1 MATDFLHGV
10 EVIEIDSGPRPIQ
23 VVRSSVIGL
32 IGTAPDADANQFPY
46 NTPVLIAGSR
56 TQAAGLDT
64 VGKGKGTL
72 PAAIDGIFD
81 QIGAVVV
88 VVRVQEGS
96 DDAETQSNIIGG
108 VSPQGE
114 NTGLQVLLEAQSE
127 LGFTPRILCAVGF
140 SHIQAVAAEMETVA
154 NRLRGTAVLDGPNS
168 TDQAAIDFV
177 ENVGT
182 RCYLVDPWVRVFN
195 TVSNDEVVE
204 PASARVCGLIA
215 RTDNEKGFW
224 HSPSNKPLYGILGA
238 ARPVDFVFGDKNCRA
253 NLLNEKHVATI
264 IRHDGFRL
272 YGNRNCNTSDS
283 KWMYLSVR
291 RTADII
297 NDSILQAH
305 MWAVDRNIDKT
316 YYENVTEG
324 VNAFLRSLVAQGAIL
339 GGKCWADAELNSPAN
354 IQKGQA
360 WFNFEFTPPY
370 PAEHVIF
377 RSHLVNDYLED
388 LV

>member
-1 MATDFLHGV
+1 MATDFLHGP

-46 NTPVLIAGSR
+46 DTPVLIAGSR
-56 TQAAGLDT
+56 KEAAGLDA
-64 VGKGKGTL
+64 VGDGNGTL

-81 QIGAVVV
+81 QVGAVIV
-88 VVRVQEGS
+88 VVRVAEGS
-96 DDAETQSNIIGG
+96 DDAETQANIVGG
-108 VSPQGE
+108 TTPEGE
-114 NTGLQVLLEAQSE
+114 NTGLKVFLESQSE
-127 LGFTPRILCAVGF
+127 LGFTPRLLCAPGYGHQL
-140 SHIQAVAAEMETVA
+140 SVATEMEAIA
-154 NRLRGTAVLDGPNS
+154 NRLRGYGIIDGPNS

-177 ENVGT
+177 ENVST
-182 RCYLVDPWVRVFN
+182 RCYLVDPWVRVFD
-195 TVSNDEVVE
+195 TASASEKVE

-215 RTDNEKGFW
+215 RIDNENGFW
-224 HSPSNKPLYGILGA
+224 HSPSNKQIFGILGA
-238 ARPVDFVFGDKNCRA
+238 ARPIDFVLGDKNCRA

-264 IRHDGFRL
+264 IRQDGFRL
-272 YGNRNCNTSDS
+272 YGNRNCNTSDP

-305 MWAVDRNIDKT
+305 MWAVDRNIEQS

-324 VNAFLRSLVAQGAIL
+324 VNAFLRSLQAQGAIL
-339 GGKCWADAELNSPAN
+339 GGKCWPDPDLNSPAN
-354 IQKGQA
+354 IQLGQA
-360 WFNFEFTPPY
+360 WFNFEFTPPF
-370 PAEHVIF
+370 PAERVIF
-377 RSHLVNDYLED
+377 RSHLVNDYLEE